1 MERLSLSRNYFLRPL
16 PFLPPVFPSLTA
28 SPFLDRT
35 PSLLFDFCPKSLS
48 NVFPERPDTLRF
60 FGDLTSFRSGTPIF
74 AGRAAFFAERIA
86 ALSDLLPPSSL
97 SSSIVIFRRLAFRDR
112 PESLFRLG

>member
-1 MERLSLSRNYFLRPL
+1 M
-16 PFLPPVFPSLTA
+16 

-35 PSLLFDFCPKSLS
+35 PSPLLFNFRPKSLS
-48 NVFPERPDTLRF
+48 NVFPERTDLRF
-60 FGDLTSFRSGTPIF
+60 FGDLESFRSGTPIF
-74 AGRAAFFAERIA
+74 VGRAAFFAERIA